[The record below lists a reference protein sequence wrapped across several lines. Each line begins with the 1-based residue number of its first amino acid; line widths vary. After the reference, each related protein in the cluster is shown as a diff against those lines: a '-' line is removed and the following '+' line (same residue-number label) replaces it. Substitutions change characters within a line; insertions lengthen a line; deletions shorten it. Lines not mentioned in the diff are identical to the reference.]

1 MRLIES
7 FEQEQR
13 EKEREKDE
21 NKNMQRVSSR
31 IALNNYL
38 PQYDLSESI
47 SSIINLSGISMKN
60 AKEIDAK
67 QNNLVHALKKEDEF
81 DLNKIRYRYDQRR
94 EMRQNHKS
102 LKEGKL
108 IYLNAYDNNNNIHPG
123 IFAFARQTKE
133 ETGIFAINFRD
144 QETNFLLDLTSL
156 LGENGNSNSICYIVD
171 WTLNN
176 EGEYY
181 FLKELTQS
189 HVTRKIRPYSTVCFG
204 FSMIP
209 FTPENFNKVMEK
221 SNSRLIGDLIKR
233 NLRKKITYRR
243 I

>member
-1 MRLIES
+1 
-7 FEQEQR
+7 
-13 EKEREKDE
+13 
-21 NKNMQRVSSR
+21 
-31 IALNNYL
+31 
-38 PQYDLSESI
+38 
-47 SSIINLSGISMKN
+47 
-60 AKEIDAK
+60 
-67 QNNLVHALKKEDEF
+67 
-81 DLNKIRYRYDQRR
+81 
-94 EMRQNHKS
+94 MRQNHKS

-108 IYLNAYDNNNNIHPG
+108 IYLNAYDNNNNVHPG

-221 SNSRLIGDLIKR
+221 SNSRLIGDLKSMEYNSVDYYQISLQ
-233 NLRKKITYRR
+233 LREILEKKLPIEEFNKWMNYALELYP
-243 I
+243 